1 MRYLDD
7 TGLDTTIDLFQ
18 KINERESVYET
29 NVDQ

>member
-7 TGLDTTIDLFQ
+7 TGLDTKIDLFQ